1 MKLSYKQKVNAE
13 LSLQSLSEKAQEC
26 YSSTDPL
33 DIYEVETDEGVVYFV
48 RGCLGNYDGMTFE
61 QLDSFLVNWQ
71 EEFENS

>member
-1 MKLSYKQKVNAE
+1 MKFNNKQKVNAE
-13 LSLQSLSEKAQEC
+13 LSLRSLSEKAQEC

-61 QLDSFLVNWQ
+61 QLDSFLVDWQ

>member
-1 MKLSYKQKVNAE
+1 MKFNNKQKLNAE
-13 LSLQSLSEKAQEC
+13 LSLRSLSEKAQEC

-61 QLDSFLVNWQ
+61 QLDSFLVDWQ